1 MQYLDVIAT
10 SKEEI
15 RLLGKSFWE
24 DNTIA
29 LPWVDAGFTFRF
41 RGQGAVIGFAPYQ
54 TELPVYLR
62 VWVDERY
69 SFRFA
74 VSTGAEKISID
85 GLDENTVH
93 MVRVLMVV
101 RGAPLYI
108 NDIRLVGDR
117 LAVCEK
123 PAQKLRIAFVGD
135 SITCGYGV
143 LGPDGPCYNSY
154 EQDSTRSYAYMTA
167 EKLSA
172 EIFASA
178 SSGKG
183 FVANCDGN
191 RQDLLLSQGFR
202 QKTLT
207 DGVWDQQSYVPDVF
221 VINVGTNDAWG
232 GITDDEWIPA
242 AVAFM
247 GEVRSHFPK
256 VPIIYCYG
264 MMDKTKLDAAEKA
277 VALFKEKDGNAYFL
291 PTASVSDNPIEI
303 GGVGHPNIHASRR
316 VSDELSALIRKIL
329 K

>member
-1 MQYLDVIAT
+1 MQYLDVLAT
-10 SKEEI
+10 NQQDI

-24 DNTIA
+24 NNAIV

-41 RGQGAVIGFAPYQ
+41 KGQGAVIGFAPYQ
-54 TELPVYLR
+54 AEQPIYLR
-62 VWVDERY
+62 VFVDDAY

-74 VSTGAEKISID
+74 VTNGSEKISLD
-85 GLDENTVH
+85 GLDENTIHTVK
-93 MVRVLMVV
+93 VLMVV
-101 RGAPLYI
+101 RGEPLYV
-108 NDIRLVGDR
+108 NDIRLVGDE
-117 LAVCEK
+117 LTVCEK

-143 LGPDGPCYNSY
+143 LGPNGPCYHSY

-167 EKLSA
+167 EKLDA
-172 EIFASA
+172 EVFASA

-191 RQDLLLSQGFR
+191 REDLLLSQGFR

-207 DGVWDQQSYVPDVF
+207 GGVWDHQSYIPDVF
-221 VINVGTNDAWG
+221 VINVGTNDACG
-232 GITDDEWIPA
+232 GITDEEWIPA

-247 GEVRSHFPK
+247 EEVRAAYPK

-264 MMDKTKLDAAEKA
+264 MMDKTKLGAAEKA
-277 VALFKEKDGNAYFL
+277 VAIFNEKDGNAWFL
-291 PTASVSDNPIEI
+291 PTASVYDNEYEI
-303 GGVGHPNIHASRR
+303 GAVGHPNIHASKR
-316 VSDELSALIRKIL
+316 VSDELSTLIRSIL

>member
-93 MVRVLMVV
+93 TVRVLMVV

-143 LGPDGPCYNSY
+143 LGPNGPVYNSY
-154 EQDSTRSYAYMTA
+154 EQDSSRSYAYMTA
-167 EKLSA
+167 EKLGA
-172 EIFASA
+172 EVFASA

-183 FVANCDGN
+183 FVANCNGD
-191 RQDLLLSQGFR
+191 RSDLLLSQGFR

-207 DGVWDQQSYVPDVF
+207 DGVWDHQSYVPDVF

-232 GITDDEWIPA
+232 GISDEEWIIA

-247 GEVRSHFPK
+247 EEVRSHFPN

-264 MMDKTKLDAAEKA
+264 MMDKTKLGAAKKA
-277 VALFKEKDGNAYFL
+277 VAIFNEKDGNAYFH
-291 PTASVSDNPIEI
+291 PTASVEDNESEV
-303 GGVGHPNIHASRR
+303 GAVGHPNIHASRR
-316 VSDELSALIRKIL
+316 VSDELSALICNIL

>member
-1 MQYLDVIAT
+1 MQYFDVLAQE
-10 SKEEI
+10 KDKI

-24 DNTIA
+24 DNAIV
-29 LPWVDAGFTFRF
+29 LPWVDAGFTFCF
-41 RGQGAVIGFAPYQ
+41 KGQGAVIGFAPYQ
-54 TELPVYLR
+54 YDQPVYLR
-62 VWVDERY
+62 VFVDDAY

-74 VSTGAEKISID
+74 VTNGSEKISVD

-93 MVRVLMVV
+93 TVKVLMVV
-101 RGAPLYI
+101 RGASLYV
-108 NDIRLVGDR
+108 NDIRLVGDEMS
-117 LAVCEK
+117 VCEK

-143 LGPDGPCYNSY
+143 LGPNIPVYNSY

-167 EKLSA
+167 EKLGA

-183 FVANCDGN
+183 FVANCAGD
-191 RQDLLLSQGFR
+191 RSDLLLSQGFR

-207 DGVWDQQSYVPDVF
+207 EGVWDQQSYIPDVF
-221 VINVGTNDAWG
+221 VINVGTNDAAG

-247 GEVRSHFPK
+247 EEVRSHFPK

-264 MMDKTKLDAAEKA
+264 MMDKTKLGAAEKA
-277 VALFKEKDGNAYFL
+277 VAIFNEKDGNACFL
-291 PTASVSDNPIEI
+291 PTASVYDNAFET
-303 GGVGHPNIHASRR
+303 GAAGHPNIHASRR
-316 VSDELSALIRKIL
+316 VSDQLATLIQKVL

>member
-10 SKEEI
+10 KKEEI

-24 DNTIA
+24 NDAIV
-29 LPWVDAGFTFRF
+29 LPWVDAGFTFSF
-41 RGQGAVIGFAPYQ
+41 KGQGAVIGFAPYQ
-54 TELPVYLR
+54 YDQSVYVR
-62 VWVDERY
+62 VFVDDQY

-74 VSTGAEKISID
+74 VTNGAEKISLD
-85 GLDENTVH
+85 GLDETAVH
-93 MVRVLMVV
+93 TVRVLMVV
-101 RGAPLYI
+101 RGAPLYV
-108 NDIRLVGDR
+108 NDIRLVGDEM
-117 LAVCEK
+117 AVCEK

-143 LGPDGPCYNSY
+143 LGPNGPVYNSY
-154 EQDSTRSYAYMTA
+154 EQDSSRSYAYMTA
-167 EKLSA
+167 EKLGA
-172 EIFASA
+172 EVFASA

-232 GITDDEWIPA
+232 GISDEEWIPA

-247 GEVRSHFPK
+247 EEVRSHFPK

-264 MMDKTKLDAAEKA
+264 MMDKTKLGAAEKA
-277 VALFKEKDGNAYFL
+277 VAIFNEKDGNAYFH
-291 PTASVSDNPIEI
+291 PTASVEDNEFEV
-303 GGVGHPNIHASRR
+303 GAVGHPNTHASAR
-316 VSDELSALIRKIL
+316 VSDELSALIRNIL